1 MVMLQLQLKL
11 INLTL
16 LLEVRNVK
24 NIIKLTITIIIITVI
39 AIVMI
44 IIVKII
50 MKTITIKTSIDDKV
64 KGTPSSPASKEI
76 VSILVDSMVKKL
88 NGFY

>member
-1 MVMLQLQLKL
+1 
-11 INLTL
+11 
-16 LLEVRNVK
+16 
-24 NIIKLTITIIIITVI
+24 
-39 AIVMI
+39 MI

>member
-1 MVMLQLQLKL
+1 
-11 INLTL
+11 
-16 LLEVRNVK
+16 
-24 NIIKLTITIIIITVI
+24 
-39 AIVMI
+39 MI

-64 KGTPSSPASKEI
+64 KGTPSSLASKEI